1 MASNTI
7 FDDVFRTMVEK
18 MPELVIPLINEAFGT
33 KYPLNTRYDQM
44 RNEHQLPNGEIITDS
59 CIRIGNCFYHI
70 ECQSSDDKTMAIRMV
85 EYDFHIALEYAE
97 RDGHRYVMEFPKSC
111 VLYIRYGKNIP
122 DHLEVD
128 VIFPDRSAHTYRI
141 PTLKI
146 TDYDWEEILSKNLL
160 FFLPY
165 YILRYEKALNK
176 IERSPKK
183 VKELSEE
190 YQMIERELQNILGE
204 DRADQLSRLME
215 LIKTVADY
223 VLRNHESVRKE
234 LDVVMGGKVLELQCD
249 KAMNRAFADG
259 EAQGKAQEK
268 IMMAQTMLQA
278 HEELAKICAYTK
290 LSEAEVKELES
301 KLKKDNSK
309 SEAV

>member
-1 MASNTI
+1 MESNTI

-85 EYDFHIALEYAE
+85 EYDFHIALEHAE
-97 RDGHRYVMEFPKSC
+97 RDGHRYVMKFPKSC

-122 DHLEVD
+122 DYLEVD
-128 VIFPDRSAHTYRI
+128 VIFPDRSTHTYRI

-146 TDYDWEEILSKNLL
+146 TDYGREEILNKNLL

-165 YILRYEKALNK
+165 YILRYENALNR
-176 IERSPKK
+176 IEKSPKR

-204 DRADQLSRLME
+204 DRADQMSRLME

-223 VLRNHESVRKE
+223 VLRNHEPVRKE
-234 LDVVMGGKVLELQCD
+234 LDTVMGGKVLELQCD
-249 KAMNRAFADG
+249 KAMDKAFADG
-259 EAQGKAQEK
+259 QAQEK
-268 IMMAQTMLQA
+268 ITMAQTMLQA

-301 KLKKDNSK
+301 KLKKDSSK
-309 SEAV
+309 SQAV